1 MFSFV
6 YYRGCFFN
14 AATFVPLQIQDARNH
29 VNQAIYL
36 LMNRDV
42 NYHFKTGSEVLKVRR
57 KALQLSWSM
66 HVSHVS
72 FLCLLFFW
80 VGGGESYCTFLSCL
94 FILEV
99 SRSVCVTS
107 FDMNLLPV

>member
-1 MFSFV
+1 MADLCWQVSGSNRKMAFEKSPFSWMTPNEMGKWFSFV
-6 YYRGCFFN
+6 CYRECFFN

-57 KALQLSWSM
+57 KAL
-66 HVSHVS
+66 
-72 FLCLLFFW
+72 
-80 VGGGESYCTFLSCL
+80 
-94 FILEV
+94 
-99 SRSVCVTS
+99 
-107 FDMNLLPV
+107 